1 MAQTNE
7 HSAALLQRVSELHEK
22 EDSIQ
27 TSLKLFSKL
36 QQKWNVVSVF
46 QLYFLPPRNKME
58 CRLCISAEA
67 QKTVVSKDGT
77 LFPGQMSSSQSDT
90 I

>member
-46 QLYFLPPRNKME
+46 QLYFLPPRNKM
-58 CRLCISAEA
+58 
-67 QKTVVSKDGT
+67 
-77 LFPGQMSSSQSDT
+77 
-90 I
+90 